1 MPVPVGRD
9 EHVTAARPGGG
20 DAARERESAARER
33 GLASREGALAGRE
46 RGFAAREGALA
57 ARLAEVV
64 GERHVLTDDDMTAGY
79 AVDWTGAYAG
89 RAAAVVRPGSAGEVA
104 EVLRACAAAR
114 VPVIPQGG
122 NTSLVGGSVPVGE
135 GSGAVVL
142 SLRRLDRVSSV
153 DLGAGLVTAEA
164 GATLAAVQAAASAAG
179 AAVGVDLAARDSATL
194 GGIAATNAGGE
205 RVLRHGTARAQI
217 AGIEAVLA
225 GGGVLRRMTGLPKD
239 NVGYDLTGLLVG
251 SEGTLGVITA
261 LQLRLVPPRPA
272 RTAALV
278 AMVDMAAA
286 VAIVGR
292 LRLGLSCLDAAELM
306 FADGLEMVCDH
317 RGLPWPLPA
326 ATRAGGR
333 ARGGAGGAYLLLECA
348 GRDDPTDALAAAL
361 DDAAGVVDVAVGMS
375 AADRE
380 RLWAYREAH
389 TEAVNA
395 LGAPLKLDVSVP
407 LGRIAAFVAELAPL
421 VSSLA
426 PGARLHLWGHL
437 AEANLHVN
445 VTGIG
450 RDDAAGRERVSA
462 GVLRSVAASGGS
474 IGAEHGVGRAKAAWM
489 GLSRTPA
496 ELAALAC
503 VKHAL
508 DPDCLL
514 NPGVV
519 VPAYGMAT
527 AAR

>member
-1 MPVPVGRD
+1 
-9 EHVTAARPGGG
+9 VTAARPGGGG
-20 DAARERESAARER
+20 DAAREREFTARER
-33 GLASREGALAGRE
+33 GLAAQERALAGRD
-46 RGFAAREGALA
+46 RVPAARDRVPAARERELA

-64 GERHVLTDDDMTAGY
+64 GERHVLTDEDMTAGY
-79 AVDWTGAYAG
+79 VIDWTGAYAG
-89 RAAAVVRPGSAGEVA
+89 RAAAVVRPGSAREVA
-104 EVLRACAAAR
+104 AVLRACAAAR
-114 VPVIPQGG
+114 VPVVPQGG
-122 NTSLVGGSVPVGE
+122 NTGLVGGSVPVGE

-153 DLGAGLVTAEA
+153 NLGTGLVTAQA

-179 AAVGVDLAARDSATL
+179 AAVGVDLAARDSATV

-205 RVLRHGTARAQI
+205 RVLRHGTARTQVT
-217 AGIEAVLA
+217 GIEAVLA
-225 GGGVLRRMTGLPKD
+225 GGGVVRRMTGLPKD

-261 LQLRLVPPRPA
+261 VQLRLVPPRPA

-286 VAIVGR
+286 VALVGR
-292 LRLGLSCLDAAELM
+292 LRLGLPCLDAAELM
-306 FADGLEMVCDH
+306 FVDGLELVCDH

-326 ATRAGGR
+326 ATRAGGG
-333 ARGGAGGAYLLLECA
+333 ARGAYLLLECA

-361 DDAAGVVDVAVGMS
+361 DDAAGVVDVAVGTS

-450 RDDAAGRERVSA
+450 RDDTAGRERVSA

-496 ELAALAC
+496 ELAALTR

-508 DPDCLL
+508 DPEGLL
-514 NPGVV
+514 NPGVI
-519 VPAYGMAT
+519 VPAYGMAVP
-527 AAR
+527 